1 MNILP
6 KKNWHV
12 RTQKNIDRVRK
23 DEAKAAEEEAELE
36 RRSKLAEQEAR
47 TRMLRDK
54 ARSHHPEIIGP
65 SPEENGE
72 ANVTSEV
79 QDSSGH
85 INFFQDIEKGEGRET
100 GNKEHEEEKKREQEE
115 YETKVGYLV
124 KLGQDT
130 EELTG
135 ETVWWKKPSSERLLG
150 QTPSQLNST
159 TAPLASVREKQKD
172 FLDPLNN
179 VRKYLGC
186 EGVRLTLKRHE
197 QKLETEEKRAINFEP
212 FKKKK
217 RKRSRSRS
225 SERKKKKKRSR
236 SNEKKKRKRSR
247 SRERSRS
254 RSNEKKKRK
263 RSRSREGSRSR
274 ESSYKKSKKKK
285 KKSKVSSSSSD
296 DSSSSGSDSDQEK
309 KALAKKNLEKMR
321 RERLER
327 ERLERQKADRLV
339 FGECE
344 EDKKKKKEEEE
355 TAKKQKY
362 SSQFNPDI
370 AKQNKL
376 DPKRKYWLE

>member
-23 DEAKAAEEEAELE
+23 DEALAAEQEAENE
-36 RRSKLAEQEAR
+36 RRSKLALQEAR
-47 TRMLRDK
+47 TRLLRDK
-54 ARSHHPEIIGP
+54 ARARDPELIGP
-65 SPEENGE
+65 TPEEVEVDNE
-72 ANVTSEV
+72 DRNVSREV
-79 QDSSGH
+79 IDSSGH
-85 INFFQDIEKGEGRET
+85 INFFQDVERGEGEEPQT
-100 GNKEHEEEKKREQEE
+100 NKEAEAEKKKEQEE

-135 ETVWWKKPSSERLLG
+135 NTVWWKKPTSERLLNPV
-150 QTPSQLNST
+150 PSQLNATS
-159 TAPLASVREKQKD
+159 APLSSVRAKQKE

-186 EGVRLTLKRHE
+186 EGVRLTMKKHE
-197 QKLETEEKRAINFEP
+197 KKLEAKEIKAINFAPLNKER
-212 FKKKK
+212 K

-225 SERKKKKKRSR
+225 RSR
-236 SNEKKKRKRSR
+236 SRKKKKRKRSS
-247 SRERSRS
+247 SREKSKS
-254 RSNEKKKRK
+254 HKK
-263 RSRSREGSRSR
+263 
-274 ESSYKKSKKKK
+274 KKSKKKRRR
-285 KKSKVSSSSSD
+285 STSSESSSSD
-296 DSSSSGSDSDQEK
+296 SDQDK
-309 KALAKKNLEKMR
+309 RAAAKLNLEKLR

-339 FGECE
+339 FGQSK
-344 EDKKKKKEEEE
+344 EDKEKKKREEE
-355 TAKKQKY
+355 KVQSQKY
-362 SSQFNPDI
+362 NNQFNPDL

>member
-12 RTQKNIDRVRK
+12 RSQKNIDRVRK
-23 DEAKAAEEEAELE
+23 DEAKAAEEEAERD

-47 TRMLRDK
+47 TRILRDR
-54 ARSHHPEIIGP
+54 ARARNNDQIGP
-65 SPEENGE
+65 MPEEAVE
-72 ANVTSEV
+72 EVTTSEV

-85 INFFQDIEKGEGRET
+85 INFFQDIEIGEGKES

-115 YETKVGYLV
+115 YEKKVGYLV

-135 ETVWWKKPSSERLLG
+135 ETVWWKKETSERLLG
-150 QTPSQLNST
+150 LTPSQLNST
-159 TAPLASVREKQKD
+159 SAPLASVREKQKD
-172 FLDPLNN
+172 FLDPLND

-186 EGVRLTLKRHE
+186 EGVRLTMKKHE
-197 QKLETEEKRAINFEP
+197 KKMEVNEKMAINFDP
-212 FKKKK
+212 VKKKKIKRSRSSSSSRSRSRK

-225 SERKKKKKRSR
+225 RKKKRKKSRSSDRSHKKRKESKKKKKKRSY
-236 SNEKKKRKRSR
+236 SS
-247 SRERSRS
+247 
-254 RSNEKKKRK
+254 
-263 RSRSREGSRSR
+263 
-274 ESSYKKSKKKK
+274 ES
-285 KKSKVSSSSSD
+285 SSSSSD
-296 DSSSSGSDSDQEK
+296 GEK
-309 KALAKKNLEKMR
+309 RALAKKNLEKLR

-344 EDKKKKKEEEE
+344 EDKKKKQEDEEQ
-355 TAKKQKY
+355 AKKQKY
-362 SSQFNPDI
+362 SSQFNPEI

-376 DPKRKYWLE
+376 DSKRKYWLE